1 MSATSTPSGRVLD
14 PATDNGAV
22 VASRPDAVD
31 HGRRLSTET
40 KSAFKTTEFVAYIVA
55 LVGVLIAGA
64 VTKASSYGA
73 NHDPFR
79 PSGPSASTPASAA
92 PAETRILV
100 CDRLPSRIR
109 TSKAPAVR
117 FSKRGP

>member
-55 LVGVLIAGA
+55 LAGVLIAGA
-64 VTKASSYGA
+64 VTQASSYGA

-79 PSGPSASTPASAA
+79 A
-92 PAETRILV
+92 
-100 CDRLPSRIR
+100 DRVWLYATVLTVGYMVSRGIA
-109 TSKAPAVR
+109 KAGSRQPYDER
-117 FSKRGP
+117 S